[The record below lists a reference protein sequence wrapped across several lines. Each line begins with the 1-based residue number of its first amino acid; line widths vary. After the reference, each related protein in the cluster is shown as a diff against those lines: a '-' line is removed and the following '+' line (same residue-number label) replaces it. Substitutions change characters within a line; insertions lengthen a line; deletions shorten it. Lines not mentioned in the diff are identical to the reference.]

1 MPIDSRCMPSSTLRD
16 SIPNEYQLDQELII
30 SNGVNYAIGDK
41 SSPVAAGKSQKDFK
55 IKFSKKIDNKVRA

>member
-30 SNGVNYAIGDK
+30 SNGVNYALENHPK
-41 SSPVAAGKSQKDFK
+41 VCEWHNFPEEQETTPSY
-55 IKFSKKIDNKVRA
+55 KKA